1 MVNLTK
7 LKRVFLFFF
16 IIFFYIY
23 LFYWLI
29 LCVCVYFIFLLIAY
43 LLVIYLFS
51 IYFYCFLIFIFCLF
65 IYCLLIAYIF
75 IAYLFYLLIIYIV
88 IYCLFWVILFL
99 CVYVFNKSVIVF
111 YDNRPGCIVHWLF
124 YSIHHYIK
132 SDCCICVT
140 EFCGLSEAARCLLK
154 IWIHGSSS
162 EEEEEGSRVH
172 APLLEELSWKDDRES
187 PCCCQAL
194 RSTLPVKCQSV

>member
-1 MVNLTK
+1 MVRIGPYTIYWLHFYLLFYGINLFVPCLCIFCLFRFVGLLFWLFTHIKIVCTYKMVNLTK

-75 IAYLFYLLIIYIV
+75 IAYLFYFINYLYSYLLLILGYS
-88 IYCLFWVILFL
+88 LFV
-99 CVYVFNKSVIVF
+99 
-111 YDNRPGCIVHWLF
+111 
-124 YSIHHYIK
+124 
-132 SDCCICVT
+132 CICV
-140 EFCGLSEAARCLLK
+140 
-154 IWIHGSSS
+154 
-162 EEEEEGSRVH
+162 
-172 APLLEELSWKDDRES
+172 
-187 PCCCQAL
+187 
-194 RSTLPVKCQSV
+194 